1 MSKYNRSQ
9 IATSLMLLAMT
20 VRDKWKWKID
30 YLLIV
35 IIRMATLAQFK
46 KEILP
51 TLAKKLEIKNVNAVP
66 RLEKVVVAVGIWS
79 LATRKSI
86 KDFDEFEKN
95 LIRITGQKPRITK
108 SKKAISNFKLREGIP
123 VMMQSTLRRERAYS
137 FLDRFV
143 KLVLPR
149 VRDFAGISEK
159 SFDKGGRSINIGMQ
173 TYNVFPELGVE
184 DVVTPMG
191 MQITI
196 VLKSK
201 NAVESKALLEAL
213 GFIFK

>member
-1 MSKYNRSQ
+1 
-9 IATSLMLLAMT
+9 
-20 VRDKWKWKID
+20 
-30 YLLIV
+30 
-35 IIRMATLAQFK
+35 MATLAQFR
-46 KEILP
+46 KELLP
-51 TLAKKLEIKNVNAVP
+51 ALAKKLNIKNVNAVP
-66 RLEKVVVAVGIWS
+66 KLEKVIVAVGIWS

-95 LIRITGQKPRITK
+95 IIKITGQKPRITK
-108 SKKAISNFKLREGIP
+108 SKKAISNFKLREWLS
-123 VMMQSTLRRERAYS
+123 VMMQTTLRRERAYA

-149 VRDFAGISEK
+149 VRDFGGISEK
-159 SFDKGGRSINIGMQ
+159 SFDKWGRSINIGLQ
-173 TYNVFPELGVE
+173 TYNIFPELTVE

-201 NAVESKALLEAL
+201 NVVDSKALLEAL